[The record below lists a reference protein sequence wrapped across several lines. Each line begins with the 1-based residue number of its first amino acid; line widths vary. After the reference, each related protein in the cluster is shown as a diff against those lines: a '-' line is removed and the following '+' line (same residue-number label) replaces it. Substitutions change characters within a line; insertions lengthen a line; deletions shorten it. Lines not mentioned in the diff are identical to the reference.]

1 LLPYKTFSPMS
12 SADEIFNRLSA
23 RCSTT
28 ELCLSDIRKKLDST
42 DLTDLEKGRIIQR
55 LLDEKYVDEA
65 RYARAFVRD
74 KFRFSGWGRV
84 KIAQGLRAKQIS
96 QTDIQ
101 EALQEIDEEDYR
113 RALRDALK
121 AKRRT
126 VRGSSTYE
134 TNAKLIRFA
143 QGRGYELAIILK
155 EVKMDDADSF

>member
-1 LLPYKTFSPMS
+1 MLPYKTFSPMS

>member
-1 LLPYKTFSPMS
+1 MS

>member
-1 LLPYKTFSPMS
+1 MS
-12 SADEIFNRLSA
+12 SAVEVFNRLSA

-28 ELCLSDIRKKLDST
+28 EICLSDIRKKLDAT
-42 DLTDLEKGRIIQR
+42 DLTGEERETLIQR
-55 LLDEKYVDEA
+55 LLDEGYVDEA

-84 KIAQGLRAKQIS
+84 KMAQGLRAKQIS
-96 QTDIQ
+96 STDIK
-101 EALQEIDEEDYR
+101 EALNEIDEEDYR

-126 VRGSSTYE
+126 LRGTSDYE

-143 QGRGYELAIILK
+143 LSRGYEMALILK
-155 EVKMDDADSF
+155 EVKMDDTDSF

>member
-1 LLPYKTFSPMS
+1 MP

-28 ELCLSDIRKKLDST
+28 ELCLSDIRKKLDAT
-42 DLTDLEKGRIIQR
+42 DLTDPEKGLIIR
-55 LLDEKYVDEA
+55 HLLDEKYVDEA